1 MLTTEK
7 IIGMMKYFADKGTEE
22 NNYYRIVIH
31 YSGEDADVILL
42 VPERLEFIDK
52 YTNQD
57 TTLIF
62 GHTKRGRDR
71 RYYIDLDKISRITI
85 ENGWGDYE

>member
-1 MLTTEK
+1 MLNTEK
-7 IIGMMKYFADKGTEE
+7 IIGLMKHFADRGTDE
-22 NNYYRIVIH
+22 NDCYRMVIH
-31 YSGEDADVILL
+31 YSGEDTTDILL

-62 GHTKRGRDR
+62 GYTKRGRDR

-85 ENGWGDYE
+85 ENGWGDYV